1 MKRMRIVGLCLVAVC
16 ALFAFTSTAFATE
29 GSLEYGKCT
38 KTAVGVGKYKN
49 GGCTKFAGGSTEEH
63 KFEWAPL
70 STTVKFTSLKKAET
84 ANAVLESV
92 KGTEIS
98 CKEQKQTKEGEYGPG
113 AHEVK
118 NVVGEFSGCEA
129 LGGSCQSGAE
139 SGKINTLKLHGEP
152 GTVTK
157 NVKEEKSID
166 GNDLRGQT
174 SEFLAE
180 FSCSGAP
187 VLVRGGVVVKAFA
200 AGKSTTNKML
210 NKVTVEFVA
219 TKPGKQ
225 VPEEWTPLGTG
236 VSNSKHELIKEFLEG
251 SVAGGAFEQSG
262 QSLITIQ
269 TTSPKT
275 VKVELRQCEKNVC

>member
-1 MKRMRIVGLCLVAVC
+1 MKRMRIAGLCLVAVC
-16 ALFAFTSTAFATE
+16 AVFVLTSSAFAVE
-29 GSLEYGKCT
+29 GSLEYGKCVAKAGGAY
-38 KTAVGVGKYKN
+38 KTAT
-49 GGCTKFAGGSTEEH
+49 CTKKAVSVEEH
-63 KFEWAPL
+63 KFEWTPL
-70 STTVKFTSLKKAET
+70 STAVKFTSAKKAET
-84 ANAVLESV
+84 SNAVLESV

-98 CKEQKQTKEGEYGPG
+98 CKNQVQKLGEYGPTN
-113 AHEVK
+113 HEVK
-118 NVVGEFSGCEA
+118 NVIGEFSGCEA

-219 TKPGKQ
+219 T
-225 VPEEWTPLGTG
+225 
-236 VSNSKHELIKEFLEG
+236 
-251 SVAGGAFEQSG
+251 
-262 QSLITIQ
+262 
-269 TTSPKT
+269 
-275 VKVELRQCEKNVC
+275 